1 MSDMNDLTLE
11 SVNARIEKAAA
22 FFSNKDIVYQT
33 EFFGADN
40 LVKADYCSLYLK
52 LENLLTTGSFKL
64 RGAYY
69 RMSLLTDDEKIRGV
83 VACSAGNHAQG
94 VALAAQKLG
103 VKATIFLPT
112 VAPLYKVEAT
122 KRIGGDNVEVKKHGT
137 VYDDTYQAAWEYC
150 QQIGATFIHPFNNI
164 DVIAGQ
170 GTVGHDIIKQ
180 CKSRKLTLDA
190 VIVPVGGGGLISGV
204 AAAVK
209 HANPDC
215 KVYGVQASGASGM
228 CRSFKSGKLQ
238 DSKYINTFADGI
250 AVRSPGKLTYEMCK
264 QYVDDIVTVQDDEIA
279 TAILK
284 LLEHHKCVSEGAGA
298 VAVAA
303 AMHGKLPLHGK
314 RVCAIVSGGNIDINI
329 LSRVI
334 NRGLL
339 TTGRFTELLIEMLDK
354 PGSLAEV
361 SAIIANV
368 GANVV
373 KLSHDQGGK
382 GTKITGCYLSISLET
397 KDRKHLD
404 EVINA
409 LKAKGYKVIY
419 KESNYEKNHIY

>member
-1 MSDMNDLTLE
+1 MNELTLE
-11 SVNARIEKAAA
+11 SVNARVEKAAK
-22 FFSNKDIVYQT
+22 FFDEGWTVRRT
-33 EFFGADN
+33 TFTRARN
-40 LVKADYCSLYLK
+40 LTNYCKLHLKIESLQ
-52 LENLLTTGSFKL
+52 NTGSFKL

-69 RMSLLTDDEKIRGV
+69 RMSLLSDEEKARGV

-94 VALAAQKLG
+94 VALAAKNAG

-122 KRIGGDNVEVKKHGT
+122 KQTGGDYVEVKKHGIT
-137 VYDDTYQAAWEYC
+137 YDDTYPVAKEYC
-150 QQIGATFIHPFNNI
+150 EKIGGVFIHPFDDI

-170 GTVGHDIIKQ
+170 GTVGLEIMEQ
-180 CKSRKLTLDA
+180 AAQRGYELDA

-209 HANPDC
+209 SVNPNC
-215 KVYGVQASGASGM
+215 KVYGVQASGANSM
-228 CRSFKSGKLQ
+228 CRSFKAGKPQ
-238 DSKYINTFADGI
+238 DAEYIDTFADGI
-250 AVRSPGKLTYEMCK
+250 AVRTPGELTFELCRN
-264 QYVDDIVTVQDDEIA
+264 YVDDIVTVHEDEIA

-284 LLEHHKCVSEGAGA
+284 MMEHHKCVSEGAGA

-339 TTGRFTELLIEMLDK
+339 TTGRFTELVIEMLDK

-382 GTKITGCYLSISLET
+382 GTKITGCFLNVSLET
-397 KDRKHLD
+397 KDRKHF
-404 EVINA
+404 EQVIKA
-409 LKAKGYKVIY
+409 LKSNGYKVVQ
-419 KESNYEKNHIY
+419 